1 MKNTKQF
8 VSGSLQFDPKN
19 GSTESGMATP
29 VADPDLELR
38 EGGGGPPL
46 DPPSVARLSVYFEQ
60 KYAVP
65 RQM

>member
-1 MKNTKQF
+1 
-8 VSGSLQFDPKN
+8 
-19 GSTESGMATP
+19 MATP

-38 EGGGGPPL
+38 EGGPPL